1 MQPLKQFY
9 DTIFCIHSFHKL
21 VWSPLGIG
29 AAHTDGVIV
38 AGCES
43 GHLQVYDAA
52 RLIAG
57 TPDACMATQCK
68 HNGAVRAL
76 DINPFQTNLLASGA
90 GESEILIWD
99 LNSTGTPMMPGTS
112 TQPPEDIQALGWNRQ
127 VQHIL
132 ASVFGARCVVW
143 DLRKNES
150 VIKLSDQ
157 QSRVRWRSLQWHPEV
172 ATQLWLASEDDQAPV
187 VQLWDLRYATV
198 PARTVTSVHQRGILG
213 LDWCP
218 KDTSMMVSCG
228 KDNRIVCWDPTEEQP
243 GAEVLS
249 EVAATA
255 HWYSDV
261 QWCPRNPALLAGSSL
276 DGNVSVY
283 SLYGGQQQQV
293 QTSNKI
299 ADSFPGMEAQAPGPV
314 PQPHGHPVVYE
325 DLRRPPKWMRRPV
338 GAKFAVS

>member
-1 MQPLKQFY
+1 MGG
-9 DTIFCIHSFHKL
+9 TH
-21 VWSPLGIG
+21 
-29 AAHTDGVIV
+29 ADGVIV

-52 RLIAG
+52 RVLAG
-57 TPDACMATQCK
+57 QDGCMASQCK
-68 HNGAVRAL
+68 HTGAVRAL
-76 DINPFQTNLLASGA
+76 DVNPFQTNLLASGA
-90 GESEILIWD
+90 AESEILIWD
-99 LNSTGTPMMPGTS
+99 LNSTGTAMSPGTS

-132 ASVFGARCVVW
+132 ASVFSARCVVW

-150 VIKLSDQ
+150 VIKLSDS

-187 VQLWDLRYATV
+187 AQLWDLRYATA
-198 PARTVTSVHQRGILG
+198 PARQVQVHQRGILG
-213 LDWCP
+213 LAWCP
-218 KDTSMMVSCG
+218 RDTGLMVSCG
-228 KDNRIVCWDPTEEQP
+228 KDNRIVCWDPTEEVAGQ
-243 GAEVLS
+243 EVLS
-249 EVAATA
+249 EVASAI

-261 QWCPRNPALLAGSSL
+261 QWCPRNPALVAGSSL

-299 ADSFPGMEAQAPGPV
+299 ADSFPGMEAQMAQAPV
-314 PQPHGHPVVYE
+314 PQGQSQSVVYQ

-338 GAKFAVS
+338 GVKFGVSKR